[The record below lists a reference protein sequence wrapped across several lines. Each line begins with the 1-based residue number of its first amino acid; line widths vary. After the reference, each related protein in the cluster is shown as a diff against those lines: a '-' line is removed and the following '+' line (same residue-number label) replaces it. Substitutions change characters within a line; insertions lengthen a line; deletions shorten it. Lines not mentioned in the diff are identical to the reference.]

1 MNKGLEI
8 LMARIESHPE
18 EFESNG
24 IVATRWDYLIREY
37 EKVLPEE
44 DMKAFRAKLNEKSCE
59 RFSERVMKELLDP
72 KSETEAQVS
81 AMPSG
86 GWTQAQH
93 LAHHQAYLSAQNQA
107 LNQQISALNSQ
118 GRQQQSSNS
127 QGFLSSIFGG
137 IK

>member
-44 DMKAFRAKLNEKSCE
+44 DMKAFRAKLYEKRCE
-59 RFSERVMKELLDP
+59 RFTELVMQELLDP

-86 GWTQAQH
+86 GMTHVQYLARQQASLQAQN
-93 LAHHQAYLSAQNQA
+93 LA
-107 LNQQISALNSQ
+107 LNQQISSLNSQ
-118 GRQQQSSNS
+118 GLQQQSSNS
-127 QGFLSSIFGG
+127 QGFLSSLFGG
-137 IK
+137 VK

>member
-44 DMKAFRAKLNEKSCE
+44 DMKAFRAKLYEKRCE
-59 RFSERVMKELLDP
+59 RFSELVMQELLDP

-86 GWTQAQH
+86 GMPPSPFAQ
-93 LAHHQAYLSAQNQA
+93 QAYNNLQNQNLA
-107 LNQQISALNSQ
+107 GA
-118 GRQQQSSNS
+118 S
-127 QGFLSSIFGG
+127 QGFLSSLFGG
-137 IK
+137 VK

>member
-24 IVATRWDYLIREY
+24 IVATRWQFLIAEY
-37 EKVLPEE
+37 EKALPEE
-44 DMKAFRAKLNEKSCE
+44 DMKAFHAKLNEKRCE
-59 RFSERVMKELLDP
+59 RFTELVMQELLDP

-86 GWTQAQH
+86 GMTPSPFAQ
-93 LAHHQAYLSAQNQA
+93 QAYQHPYNQNLTGA
-107 LNQQISALNSQ
+107 SQ
-118 GRQQQSSNS
+118 GL
-127 QGFLSSIFGG
+127 LSSLFGG